1 MASHMKVQLNDLGN
15 NNEPLIAYMNCEF
28 IPNVNDVVI
37 LTEDNEERTEHDYFV
52 KGRIFDYLQETVF
65 LMVMEGNESKR
76 KNRENNKVE
85 VEIEEDTKS
94 AECDVTDKKLDQ
106 GTLDELDTTLKV
118 DEFVKNRTG
127 ENLR

>member
-1 MASHMKVQLNDLGN
+1 MKVQLNDLGN
-15 NNEPLIAYMNCEF
+15 NNEPLIAYLNCQF

-52 KGRIFDYLQETVF
+52 KGRIFDYYQETVF

-76 KNRENNKVE
+76 KNRDNESSEIIQEEPPKPEVVE
-85 VEIEEDTKS
+85 
-94 AECDVTDKKLDQ
+94 VTDKKLDQ
-106 GTLDELDTTLKV
+106 GTLDELDTTFKV
-118 DEFVKNRTG
+118 DDFVKSRTG